1 MIMTVNCLQANIYAD
16 LVDWNAVDKTEPP
29 LTMDMSAESVMTAF
43 TAPLHLPSYPNH
55 TQVVEQFMPV
65 LEQACGQRVGYT
77 GRHRLILSLN
87 VSRKLVPKF
96 NTKKQDA
103 RFLD

>member
-43 TAPLHLPSYPNH
+43 TAPLHLPSYPNQ

-65 LEQACGQRVGYT
+65 LEQACGLIFVQYFVPLRAHNSET
-77 GRHRLILSLN
+77 GTENDLECD
-87 VSRKLVPKF
+87 K
-96 NTKKQDA
+96 
-103 RFLD
+103 